1 MLAISA
7 SSFIYPFSKQ
17 AVRVLSVEGVPYFVA
32 KDVADTLNYAD
43 HKKAIELHCK
53 SSVTARDLGVSNE
66 ILPTGFIE
74 ARNISQT
81 KLISERDMYALVFSS
96 HKSEAELFK
105 DWVFE
110 DVLPSLRKHG
120 EYTKADMQVAGQA
133 LQAASISG
141 TDFATELASL
151 REQLA
156 IAQQEAQA
164 QAQIAQEQ
172 AQIAHDAQRK
182 LQNTVFQI
190 NGSITDNRCTV
201 TDWRNR
207 FEPLLC
213 VYEKRA
219 NKWGV
224 TFTPS
229 DAVKALGDY
238 AYEAQRLIR
247 TALDLRP
254 ALVFALSQKGMDK
267 ELAYKVADELERYAR
282 ETQAAAHTAAHAM
295 QEGEL

>member
-1 MLAISA
+1 MLAIFRESTVRTVTDTNGVVWFSA
-7 SSFIYPFSKQ
+7 YDVAQ
-17 AVRVLSVEGVPYFVA
+17 AVGYANANKAVIDNCDERVKLT
-32 KDVADTLNYAD
+32 D
-43 HKKAIELHCK
+43 
-53 SSVTARDLGVSNE
+53 
-66 ILPTGFIE
+66 IE
-74 ARNISQT
+74 ASIS
-81 KLISERDMYALVFSS
+81 KEELAGMFSNS
-96 HKSEAELFK
+96 WSVVNMITEPMIYKMLMKGRAPLATAFV
-105 DWVFE
+105 DWIAH
-110 DVLPSLRKHG
+110 DLLPALRKHG

-141 TDFATELASL
+141 TDFATEIASL
-151 REQLA
+151 KASLA
-156 IAQQEAQA
+156 LAQQE
-164 QAQIAQEQ
+164 
-172 AQIAHDAQRK
+172 AHDAQRK

-224 TFTPS
+224 TYTPS

-247 TALDLRP
+247 TALDIRP

>member
-7 SSFIYPFSKQ
+7 SSFIYPFANQ
-17 AVRVLSVEGVPYFVA
+17 AVRVISVEGVPYFVA

-43 HKKAIELHCK
+43 HKKAIEMHCK
-53 SSVTARDLGVSNE
+53 SSVTARDLGASPEN
-66 ILPTGFIE
+66 LPKGFIE
-74 ARNISQT
+74 SRNIGQT
-81 KLISERDMYALVFSS
+81 KLISERDMYALVFGS

-133 LQAASISG
+133 LQAASLSG
-141 TDFATELASL
+141 ADFATEIAAL

-156 IAQQEAQA
+156 LAQQEAQA
-164 QAQIAQEQ
+164 QAQLAQE
-172 AQIAHDAQRK
+172 AQRK

-190 NGSITDNRCTV
+190 NGSVTQNRCSM
-201 TDWRNR
+201 TDWRHR

-224 TFTPS
+224 TYTPN
-229 DAVKALGDY
+229 DAVKALGRY
-238 AYEAQRLIR
+238 AHEAQQLIR

-267 ELAYKVADELERYAR
+267 EFAYKVADELERYSR